1 MKKTILFLIFSAA
14 LMTQNIVADDK
25 LSVSA
30 ELGYSTEHNVRGLNY
45 SDDSVGIGL
54 NVAHDLG
61 FAQSFG
67 AIYNI
72 PRSGDSDSVNHTVF
86 GLSRGVDLGSLSFT
100 GIVQVQ
106 HINADVDSTDLGV
119 GAVFDQ
125 LPLVGDWANVGLTL
139 WDNHEL
145 DYTGLVVDISVPL
158 EGVLMEELKIEPYA
172 DFGNFDEFDYIKLG
186 VELSL
191 DWGEWTPF
199 VDVYHL
205 DGDNTPLVAEDG
217 WNVQT
222 GFRYAF

>member
-1 MKKTILFLIFSAA
+1 MKKILFLIFSAA
-14 LMTQNIVADDK
+14 LMAQNIVADDK

-30 ELGYSTEHNVRGLNY
+30 ELGYSSEHNIRGLNY
-45 SDDSVGIGL
+45 ANDSVGVGL
-54 NVAHDLG
+54 NLAHDLG

-72 PRSGDSDSVNHTVF
+72 PRSGGSDSVNHTVF
-86 GLSRGVDLGSLSFT
+86 GLSRGVDLGSFSFT
-100 GIVQVQ
+100 GTVQAQ
-106 HINADVDSTDLGV
+106 HHNAGVDSTELGV

-125 LPLVGDWANVGLTL
+125 LPVVGDWANVGLTL

-145 DYTGLVVDISVPL
+145 DYTGLVVDISVPF

-186 VELSL
+186 VELCF
-191 DWGEWTPF
+191 DWGQWTPF

-217 WNVQT
+217 WTVQT